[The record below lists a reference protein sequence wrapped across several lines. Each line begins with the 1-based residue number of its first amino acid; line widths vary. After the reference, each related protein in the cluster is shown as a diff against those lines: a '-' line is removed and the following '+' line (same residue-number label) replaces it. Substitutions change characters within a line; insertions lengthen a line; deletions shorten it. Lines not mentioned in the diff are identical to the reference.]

1 MPARRK
7 SRNNFAGGSSTHPEP
22 SSATPPADPSP
33 GPSPGPTSLAT
44 SLRRID
50 GDLARAH
57 VPFAL
62 VGGLAV
68 SARTEP
74 RFTRDADLAVAV
86 GGDAEAEALIRRL
99 RQLDYRVHSV
109 VEQEAVGRLATV
121 RLACSAEPQPPI
133 VDLLF
138 ASSGI
143 EAEVAAQAEVIELLP
158 RLSMPIATTGHLIAL
173 KVLSRDDTTRPQDL
187 IDLRA
192 LLRVAPA
199 HELARARR
207 ALALIAARGYHRGR
221 DLLPNLDL
229 LLPP

>member
-7 SRNNFAGGSSTHPEP
+7 SRKNFAGGSSTRPVP

-33 GPSPGPTSLAT
+33 GPNAAPTSLVT

-50 GDLARAH
+50 GDLARAR

-68 SARTEP
+68 SVRTEP
-74 RFTRDADLAVAV
+74 RFTRDADLAVAI
-86 GGDAEAEALIRRL
+86 GGDGEAEALIRKL
-99 RQLDYRVHSV
+99 RHLDYRVHSIV
-109 VEQEAVGRLATV
+109 KHEAVGRLATV
-121 RLACSAEPQPPI
+121 RLACSPEPQPPI

-143 EAEVAAQAEVIELLP
+143 ETEVATQAEVIELLP
-158 RLSMPIATTGHLIAL
+158 GLSMPVATLGHLIAL

-199 HELARARR
+199 PELARARR

-221 DLLPNLDL
+221 DLFPDLDRL
-229 LLPP
+229 VPP